1 MKFCSQCAAPVSK
14 KIPAG
19 DDRERFV
26 CDSCDAIHYINP
38 KIIAGCLPV
47 YGSQV
52 LLCKRA
58 IEPRLGYWTL
68 PAGFMENGETT
79 EAGAVRETWEEAKAR
94 VEPRHLYTMF
104 NLPHISQVYLFYL
117 ADLPKPEFA
126 AGPESL
132 EVGLFE
138 EDEIPWDELAFP
150 VMRETLKRFY
160 EDRKT
165 GNFTLYNADII
176 RPARR

>member
-1 MKFCSQCAAPVSK
+1 MKFCSKCGSEVNER
-14 KIPAG
+14 IPDG
-19 DDRERFV
+19 DDRLRHV
-26 CDSCDAIHYINP
+26 CNSCGTIHYDKPRVIVGCIAEHGD
-38 KIIAGCLPV
+38 KI
-47 YGSQV
+47 

-58 IEPRLGYWTL
+58 IEPRANYWTL

-117 ADLPKPEFA
+117 ADLPEPEFA

-132 EVGLFE
+132 DVGLFE

-150 VMRETLKRFY
+150 VMRETLQRY
-160 EDRKT
+160 YADRKT
-165 GNFTLYNADII
+165 GEFNLYSADIV